1 MSDELKLVME
11 LAQADANEKG
21 LVLEQDIEK
30 WQGELGKKVLKL
42 RNAKLARASERFAGF
57 KPEDLQVKS
66 LIKAELSESEQI
78 VLDLDNSI
86 GELEGETAV
95 VKENIADARA
105 RLDTLTQGS
114 TVSAQLKG
122 LHLSS
127 PGSRKRFAEGEL
139 PNNDVK
145 MSASPGRDR
154 VGWKVDFLIPN
165 GASMI
170 GLRKSMFRL
179 AESHLATEPLDIS
192 YQTEQNEAITKSTSM
207 RVMLHFTD
215 RAEASRML
223 VDTRNMLERSYRA
236 DLPLNFEVRSSSK
249 KLGSQ
254 VFASRYEQPL
264 SRASW
269 NDVIEPEPSDTTA
282 EGTSRLTIEEIEK
295 ETPINPKMFGEGVAR
310 AEWAHIKEWSKD
322 NCTHQ
327 EGADPSNRLILDPIH
342 HQMYDARGG
351 GDVCG
356 VTFFMD
362 DSDHN
367 TREQTTLHILY
378 ANANAAY
385 FSGSLRNATYKSTN
399 HYTVQIQHPE
409 PQELHGYLNARHNR
423 NISENENFKR
433 YLPN

>member
-1 MSDELKLVME
+1 MSSDELKLVME
-11 LAQADANEKG
+11 LAQAVAEK
-21 LVLEQDIEK
+21 EK
-30 WQGELGKKVLKL
+30 SALKQEIKEWQGELEKIAFKEGDH
-42 RNAKLARASERFAGF
+42 AGISDE
-57 KPEDLQVKS
+57 KQEYRMNQC
-66 LIKAELSESEQI
+66 
-78 VLDLDNSI
+78 
-86 GELEGETAV
+86 
-95 VKENIADARA
+95 KENIADARA
-105 RLDTLTQGS
+105 RLVTLTQGS
-114 TVSAQLKG
+114 TVSAQLEG

-192 YQTEQNEAITKSTSM
+192 YQTKQNEAITKSTSM
-207 RVMLHFTD
+207 RVMLHFRT
-215 RAEASRML
+215 EGKASRML

-264 SRASW
+264 SPDRASW

-342 HQMYDARGG
+342 HQLYDARGG
-351 GDVCG
+351 GNVCG

-367 TREQTTLHILY
+367 TREQTTLHVLY

-385 FSGSLRNATYKSTN
+385 YSGSLRNATYKSTN

-423 NISENENFKR
+423 NISENENFSS

>member
-1 MSDELKLVME
+1 MSSDELKLVME
-11 LAQADANEKG
+11 LVQAVAEKEKS
-21 LVLEQDIEK
+21 VLKQEIKE
-30 WQGELGKKVLKL
+30 WQGELEKIAFKEGDH
-42 RNAKLARASERFAGF
+42 AGISDE
-57 KPEDLQVKS
+57 KQEYRMNQC
-66 LIKAELSESEQI
+66 
-78 VLDLDNSI
+78 
-86 GELEGETAV
+86 
-95 VKENIADARA
+95 KENIADARA
-105 RLDTLTQGS
+105 RLVTLTQGS
-114 TVSAQLKG
+114 TVSAQLEG

-154 VGWKVDFLIPN
+154 DGWKIDFLIPN

-192 YQTEQNEAITKSTSM
+192 YQTKQNEAITKSTSM

-351 GDVCG
+351 GNVCG

-367 TREQTTLHILY
+367 TREQTTLHVLY

-423 NISENENFKR
+423 NISENENFSS
-433 YLPN
+433 YLPNL

>member
-1 MSDELKLVME
+1 MSDDELKLVME
-11 LAQADANEKG
+11 LAQADAKEKE
-21 LVLEQDIEK
+21 LVLKQGIEK
-30 WQGELGKKVLKL
+30 WQGELIDVQLKDGTYQGISDARQAL
-42 RNAKLARASERFAGF
+42 RIDQLM
-57 KPEDLQVKS
+57 
-66 LIKAELSESEQI
+66 
-78 VLDLDNSI
+78 
-86 GELEGETAV
+86 
-95 VKENIADARA
+95 ENIAEARA
-105 RLDTLTQGS
+105 RLATLTQGS
-114 TVSAQLKG
+114 TVSAQLEG

-145 MSASPGRDR
+145 MSASPSRDR
-154 VGWKVDFLIPN
+154 AWKVDFLIPN

-192 YQTEQNEAITKSTSM
+192 YQTKQNEAITKSTSM

-269 NDVIEPEPSDTTA
+269 DDVIEPEPSDTTA

-351 GDVCG
+351 GNVCG

-367 TREQTTLHILY
+367 TREQTTLHVLY

-385 FSGSLRNATYKSTN
+385 YSGSLRNATYKSTN

-423 NISENENFKR
+423 NISENENFSS

>member
-1 MSDELKLVME
+1 MSDDELKLVRGFE
-11 LAQADANEKG
+11 GIAEKG
-21 LVLEQDIEK
+21 KLRIEEEIEK
-30 WQGELGKKVLKL
+30 WQVELIDVQLKDGTYQGISDARQAL
-42 RNAKLARASERFAGF
+42 RIDQLM
-57 KPEDLQVKS
+57 
-66 LIKAELSESEQI
+66 
-78 VLDLDNSI
+78 
-86 GELEGETAV
+86 
-95 VKENIADARA
+95 ENIADARA
-105 RLDTLTQGS
+105 RLATLTQGS
-114 TVSAQLKG
+114 TVSAQLEG

-127 PGSRKRFAEGEL
+127 SGSRKRFAEGEL

-145 MSASPGRDR
+145 MSASPGWDR

-170 GLRKSMFRL
+170 GLRKSMLRL

-207 RVMLHFTD
+207 RVMLHFRT
-215 RAEASRML
+215 EGKASRML
-223 VDTRNMLERSYRA
+223 VDTRNMLERSHRA

-327 EGADPSNRLILDPIH
+327 EGADTSNRLILDPIH

-351 GDVCG
+351 GNVCG

-367 TREQTTLHILY
+367 TREQTTLHVLY

-423 NISENENFKR
+423 NISENENFSS